1 MDVPYALRTTTSDCD
16 RIAPAGEYV
25 PGVQAEPHERRFRA
39 SYQLVYL
46 SRCLNVCPGMRMER
60 GDQADLLRA
69 ARDLVRALREAVPLL
84 LGETRVDIPYPP
96 GDALALRISG
106 FREHEDRRAERG
118 KQPARVHRVRELL
131 FIARRDVERD
141 RTKCARERKPPFAQQ
156 RCQGRG
162 VLGKVAPRPWHLC
175 CANGGF

>member
-1 MDVPYALRTTTSDCD
+1 M
-16 RIAPAGEYV
+16 
-25 PGVQAEPHERRFRA
+25 PGVQAEPHKRRVGA
-39 SYQLVYL
+39 SHQLVDL
-46 SRCLNVCPGMRMER
+46 SRSLNVCPGVRMER
-60 GDQADLLRA
+60 GDQADLLCA
-69 ARDLVRALREAVPLL
+69 ARDPVRALREAVPLL

-162 VLGKVAPRPWHLC
+162 VLWKVAPRPELGARVAQLRHLVQD
-175 CANGGF
+175 ALVGQHHTPIG